1 MDKTT
6 LICYIF
12 LMPNLRRVL
21 IASHH
26 PLYAQGLRRLLQQ
39 RQQAD
44 VDVVGVVGSLDEAM
58 RAIEQRAVDLVVVD
72 YDDEAIN
79 REAFLSRFVEGDSK
93 LRVVLLSLKEDGDR
107 AIVYDRR
114 NFATAQIDTWLNEW
128 TEQPAQ
134 ISAQKPNIPFWRT
147 IDMKHWIGVFLFI
160 AVLTAGGV
168 LLLNNES
175 LLTPAAS
182 LQAAP
187 IDQLFSYHWILISFL
202 FALVAGFVLYSVI
215 FFRRKPGD
223 ETDAPHIEGNNALE
237 VTWTVLPLVTVV
249 GFAVLGAD
257 ALAQVTR
264 VDPQALEIK
273 VTGQQWSWRFEYP
286 EYGIISDVLYL
297 PKDRQAL
304 LIMESADVL
313 HSFWVPE
320 FRVKQDLMPGSE
332 TELRITP
339 NMEGT
344 FQVMCAEIC
353 GNQHTSM
360 LAEVKVVS
368 QSAFDQWVAANSVA
382 SDDPVARGQQWYSTY
397 GCLACHSLDG
407 NTGVGPSFKGVYGK
421 EHTFEDG
428 TTAIADE
435 AYLYESIVNPN
446 AKVVQGFI
454 AGAMPQNFGETLT
467 EEQINDLIAFI
478 KAQK

>member
-12 LMPNLRRVL
+12 LMLNPRRVL
-21 IASHH
+21 IVSRH

-44 VDVVGVVGSLDEAM
+44 VSVVAVVTGFDEAL
-58 RAIEQRAVDLVVVD
+58 RAIEQHAIDLIVVD
-72 YDDEAIN
+72 YDDQTIN
-79 REAFLSRFVEGDSK
+79 REDFLAHFVEGDSK

-114 NFATAQIDTWLNEW
+114 NFAAAQIDTWLNEW
-128 TEQPAQ
+128 AEQPSQ
-134 ISAQKPNIPFWRT
+134 ISAKKNNIPFWRT
-147 IDMKHWIGVFLFI
+147 IDMKHWIGVILFI
-160 AVLTAGGV
+160 AVLTASGV
-168 LLLNNES
+168 MLLNNER

-182 LQAAP
+182 LQAVP
-187 IDQLFSYHWILISFL
+187 IDRLFSYHWTLISFL
-202 FALVAGFVLYSVI
+202 FALVAGFVLYSII

-237 VTWTVLPLVTVV
+237 VTWTILPLITVI
-249 GFAVLGAD
+249 GFAVIGAD
-257 ALAQVTR
+257 ALAEVTR

-304 LIMESADVL
+304 LVLESVDVL

-339 NMEGT
+339 NREGA
-344 FQVMCAEIC
+344 FKIMCAEIC
-353 GNQHTSM
+353 GNKHTSM
-360 LAEVKVVS
+360 LADVQVMS
-368 QSAFDQWVAANSVA
+368 QTAFDQWVSANRVA
-382 SDDPVARGQQWYSTY
+382 SDDPVARGQQSYTTY
-397 GCLACHSLDG
+397 GCNACHSLDG
-407 NTGVGPSFKGVYGK
+407 NPGVGPSFKGIYGK

-428 TTAIADE
+428 TTAVADE
-435 AYLYESIVNPN
+435 AYLYESIVNPT
-446 AKVVQGFI
+446 AKIVKGF
-454 AGAMPQNFGETLT
+454 APAMPPTFGQTLT